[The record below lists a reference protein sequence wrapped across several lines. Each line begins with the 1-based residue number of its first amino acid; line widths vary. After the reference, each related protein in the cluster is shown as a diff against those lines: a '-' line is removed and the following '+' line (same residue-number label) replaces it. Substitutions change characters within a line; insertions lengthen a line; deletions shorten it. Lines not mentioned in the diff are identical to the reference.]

1 MALIVLVCLLV
12 GLQYFYPQLVT
23 VVRTLLVNLVA
34 NFLADVLEH
43 PRVQAAAASSIVAG
57 MNATTDQPD
66 LPERAATIYLKLQE
80 QNEHV
85 SRQLG
90 EQFPKV
96 AGAFLAGA
104 AAGLRKKEPQ
114 KEEQSKNKVADNEPN
129 KPGSRHW
136 GSLFQGL
143 KLEEA
148 KTTTNEMDYELDGN
162 ATVSPLVPVGGVG
175 SFHSCS
181 DAVVEPDK
189 KD

>member
-1 MALIVLVCLLV
+1 MALLVLVWLLVCLHY
-12 GLQYFYPQLVT
+12 LQPHLITF
-23 VVRTLLVNLVA
+23 VRNSLVNFVA

-43 PRVQAAAASSIVAG
+43 PRVQVAAASSIVAG
-57 MNATTDQPD
+57 MNATADQPD

-114 KEEQSKNKVADNEPN
+114 KDQQMKKVEESDQKQGSPN
-129 KPGSRHW
+129 RLVGHW
-136 GSLFQGL
+136 GSILRNL
-143 KLEEA
+143 NLDEE
-148 KTTTNEMDYELDGN
+148 KRRNTGEMEFELDGN
-162 ATVSPLVPVGGVG
+162 ASSYPLVSMG
-175 SFHSCS
+175 SFHSCL
-181 DAVVEPDK
+181 DGEELDK
-189 KD
+189 DY